1 MNVSPDD
8 AAISAPRI
16 LRLAQPARRVL
27 PLAMLFGASLGTLAG
42 SRIFPPVPESVASLA
57 DASLSGSAGYL
68 RLLWTYSAPCFI
80 AVFLSAVLFGFL
92 LLPILFLFRGFLLSY
107 SVSVLLAG
115 GVPAGMACL
124 IVGLPALFSLTALFL
139 LGEEAFCS
147 SLDIYR
153 TCRGYPT
160 VRFSFASA
168 DRLLIAA
175 LLVFAAAF
183 VRQLLIPLLL

>member
-16 LRLAQPARRVL
+16 LRLARPARRVL

-42 SRIFPPVPESVASLA
+42 SRIFPPVPESIASLA

-92 LLPILFLFRGFLLSY
+92 LLPILFLFRGFLLS
-107 SVSVLLAG
+107 
-115 GVPAGMACL
+115 
-124 IVGLPALFSLTALFL
+124 
-139 LGEEAFCS
+139 
-147 SLDIYR
+147 
-153 TCRGYPT
+153 
-160 VRFSFASA
+160 
-168 DRLLIAA
+168 
-175 LLVFAAAF
+175 
-183 VRQLLIPLLL
+183 

>member
-16 LRLAQPARRVL
+16 LRLARPACRVL

-92 LLPILFLFRGFLLSY
+92 LLPILFLFRGFL
-107 SVSVLLAG
+107 
-115 GVPAGMACL
+115 
-124 IVGLPALFSLTALFL
+124 
-139 LGEEAFCS
+139 
-147 SLDIYR
+147 
-153 TCRGYPT
+153 
-160 VRFSFASA
+160 SA
-168 DRLLIAA
+168 DRLLISA
-175 LLVFAAAF
+175 LLVSAAAF

>member
-1 MNVSPDD
+1 MNASPDD

-16 LRLAQPARRVL
+16 LRLARPACRVL

-42 SRIFPPVPESVASLA
+42 SRIFPPIPESVASLA
-57 DASLSGSAGYL
+57 DASLSGSAGFL

-115 GVPAGMACL
+115 GVPAARACL
-124 IVGLPALFSLTALFL
+124 IVGLPALFSLTALF
-139 LGEEAFCS
+139 S
-147 SLDIYR
+147 
-153 TCRGYPT
+153 
-160 VRFSFASA
+160 FSK
-168 DRLLIAA
+168 
-175 LLVFAAAF
+175 V
-183 VRQLLIPLLL
+183 

>member
-16 LRLAQPARRVL
+16 LRLARPACRVL

-115 GVPAGMACL
+115 GVPAG

-160 VRFSFASA
+160 VRFSFVSA

-175 LLVFAAAF
+175 LLVSAAAF